1 MLGRIDY
8 NAFGFKFQIK
18 EAQVGIFELIGIIA
32 ATIAMSRL
40 AETDRGE
47 GFKWG
52 AITFG
57 LCILSLF
64 IPLPFLRILLACGIA
79 FGMMT
84 FGKKTFY

>member
-1 MLGRIDY
+1 M
-8 NAFGFKFQIK
+8 
-18 EAQVGIFELIGIIA
+18 GIFELIGIIA

-57 LCILSLF
+57 LCIVSLLV